1 MTQVL
6 LSSAYLPNV
15 CYFSKIFN
23 HDSTLVEQ
31 WSFYEKQ
38 TYFNRCTIATANGR
52 MDLSI
57 PVEKA
62 NGKQC
67 VRDIRVSVHNNWQQL
82 HWRAIKSAYN
92 SAPFFEYYE
101 DDFAPFYEKK
111 YQFLLDFN
119 MELTHLIMNLLEIKT
134 KVELTEN
141 YIDFHTND
149 FRQIIHP
156 KKLSSVD
163 KTFIDVPYYQ
173 VFKKK
178 NGFVSNLSIVDLLFN
193 MGNESRIVLR
203 DAFCV
208 MR

>member
-6 LSSAYLPNV
+6 LSSAYLPNIW
-15 CYFSKIFN
+15 YFSKVFN
-23 HDSTLVEQ
+23 YDFTLVEQ

-38 TYFNRCTIATANGR
+38 TYFNRCTIATASGR

-62 NGKQC
+62 VGKQC
-67 VRDIRVSVHNNWQQL
+67 VSDVRVSHHNNWQQL

-119 MELTHLIMNLLEIKT
+119 MELTRLIMTLLDIKT
-134 KVELTEN
+134 KVQLTEK
-141 YIDFHTND
+141 YIDFHAND
-149 FRQIIHP
+149 FREMIHP
-156 KKLSSVD
+156 KKLSCVD
-163 KTFIDVPYYQ
+163 KDFVDVSYYQ
-173 VFKKK
+173 VFKQR
-178 NGFVSNLSIVDLLFN
+178 NGFIPNLSVVDLLFN

-203 DAFCV
+203 DTFPV